1 MKKCKIIVGFNL
13 TNGIWG
19 DIGDCGTGVGLSIDL
34 TCEGRHDGELDAV
47 TEIVGGVNRVEI
59 GLLRMFDFVYVSK
72 RRRQIDG
79 D

>member
-19 DIGDCGTGVGLSIDL
+19 DIGECGTGVGILMNL
-34 TCEGRHDGELDAV
+34 TCEGRHDGELGAV

-59 GLLRMFDFVYVSK
+59 
-72 RRRQIDG
+72 
-79 D
+79 